1 MFQVKVASA
10 RLLLALQKV
19 WTPEAHHRLPTEA
32 KRKSLDTTA
41 QYNNGN
47 LLEIGRVLV
56 VTIKSIGAFFTI
68 IASRRTHDLNLRPWI

>member
-19 WTPEAHHRLPTEA
+19 WTPEAHHRHLSEA
-32 KRKSLDTTA
+32 KRKSLETTA
-41 QYNNGN
+41 QYNKGN
-47 LLEIGRVLV
+47 HLLIGHVLV
-56 VTIKSIGAFFTI
+56 VTIKPIGAFFMI